1 MQRKGLNMGAVGYV
15 LIIVGI
21 LVLMIVCWY
30 VSSMNSIRRLGL
42 KCNEAASGIDV
53 ALTKRYDVLTK
64 QLEVVKEYTSHE
76 AKTLYET
83 IRLRSGM
90 SIREKQEVL
99 EQMNNASNQFRLT
112 AEAYPNLLSS
122 ETYKMLMVSI
132 SDCEEH
138 LQAARR
144 LYNAN
149 VNAYNTKIVMFPASI
164 VAGAIGAVS
173 KELFVAE
180 AHKRNDVEMKFH

>member
-15 LIIVGI
+15 IIIVVFII
-21 LVLMIVCWY
+21 LMCVIWY
-30 VSSMNSIRRLGL
+30 VSTMNSIRRLGL

-149 VNAYNTKIVMFPASI
+149 VNAYNTKIVMFPSSI
-164 VAGAIGAVS
+164 VAGAIGAIS

>member
-1 MQRKGLNMGAVGYV
+1 MGAVGYV
-15 LIIVGI
+15 IIIVVFII
-21 LVLMIVCWY
+21 LMCVIWY
-30 VSSMNSIRRLGL
+30 VSTMNSIRRLGL

-83 IRLRSGM
+83 IKLRSGM

-149 VNAYNTKIVMFPASI
+149 VNAYNTKIVMFPSSI
-164 VAGAIGAVS
+164 VAGAIGAIS

>member
-15 LIIVGI
+15 IIIVVFII
-21 LVLMIVCWY
+21 LMCVIWY
-30 VSSMNSIRRLGL
+30 VSTMNSIRRLGL

-83 IRLRSGM
+83 IKLRSGM

-149 VNAYNTKIVMFPASI
+149 VNAYNTKIVMFPSSI
-164 VAGAIGAVS
+164 VAGAIGAIS

>member
-15 LIIVGI
+15 IIIVVFII
-21 LVLMIVCWY
+21 LMCVIWY
-30 VSSMNSIRRLGL
+30 VSTMNSIRRLGL

-83 IRLRSGM
+83 IKLRSGM

-99 EQMNNASNQFRLT
+99 EQMNNASEQFRLT
-112 AEAYPNLLSS
+112 AEAYPTLLSS
-122 ETYKMLMVSI
+122 ETYKMLMASI

-164 VAGAIGAVS
+164 VAGGIGAIS